1 MNHNIDKASKNKNI
15 GLIIGIV
22 VVVVVIVIGAIFSS
36 KFILNNEKTETN
48 DNNISSNKQYLDASR
63 NLKSE
68 YDFKEIFDS
77 YTIMLNNKKSYIIK
91 SNDNYYINSIRLS
104 QGFFN
109 GMSGFY
115 KNDEGK
121 WLASFNIITLNNST
135 LLEVKDKITSDGYYN
150 IIDETSKYILSSNGR
165 DYAYNFLMD
174 DIIFEVQ
181 LSTYDNSFKNDEVI
195 SIIKDI
201 KNIINEDDMKE
212 PYLVD
217 KIINVKLNNGYK
229 IKSYSIIDYINNDI
243 MNDTNYSV
251 SLSSEEDNGDNS
263 VLDIYYLTERIIKN
277 YNLETQVNE
286 NPKVYYDQNKK
297 SFIISEN
304 NINQIFKLRKSNID
318 GDDIEIKTYKQFDDS
333 VKIFFK

>member
-1 MNHNIDKASKNKNI
+1 MNQNLDKSSKKKNT

-22 VVVVVIVIGAIFSS
+22 VAVVVIGAVFSS
-36 KFILNNEKTETN
+36 KFLLSKNKNETK
-48 DNNISSNKQYLDASR
+48 DNNISYNQQYLDASR

-77 YTIMLNNKKSYIIK
+77 YTIMLNDKKSYIIK
-91 SNDNYYINSIRLS
+91 SNDNYHINSIGLS

-115 KNDEGK
+115 KNGEGK
-121 WLASFNIITLNNST
+121 WIASFNIITLNNST

-150 IIDETSKYILSSNGR
+150 IIEETSKYILSTNGK
-165 DYAYNFLMD
+165 DYVYNFFMD

-181 LSTYDNSFKNDEVI
+181 LSTYDNSLKNDDVI
-195 SIIKDI
+195 SIIKNI
-201 KNIINEDDMKE
+201 KSIVKEDDMKE

-229 IKSYSIIDYINNDI
+229 IKSYLIIDYINNDI

-251 SLSSEEDNGDNS
+251 SLSSAEDNGDDS
-263 VLDIYYLTERIIKN
+263 ILDIYYLTQRIINN
-277 YNLETQVNE
+277 YNLKTQVNE
-286 NPKVYYDQNKK
+286 NPKVYYDQNQN
-297 SFIISEN
+297 SFIITEN
-304 NINQIFKLRKSNID
+304 NINQIFKIRKSNID
-318 GDDIEIKTYKQFDDS
+318 GDNIEIKTYKQFVDS
-333 VKIFFK
+333 VKTFFE

>member
-1 MNHNIDKASKNKNI
+1 
-15 GLIIGIV
+15 
-22 VVVVVIVIGAIFSS
+22 
-36 KFILNNEKTETN
+36 
-48 DNNISSNKQYLDASR
+48 
-63 NLKSE
+63 
-68 YDFKEIFDS
+68 
-77 YTIMLNNKKSYIIK
+77 
-91 SNDNYYINSIRLS
+91 
-104 QGFFN
+104 
-109 GMSGFY
+109 
-115 KNDEGK
+115 
-121 WLASFNIITLNNST
+121 
-135 LLEVKDKITSDGYYN
+135 
-150 IIDETSKYILSSNGR
+150 
-165 DYAYNFLMD
+165 
-174 DIIFEVQ
+174 
-181 LSTYDNSFKNDEVI
+181 
-195 SIIKDI
+195 
-201 KNIINEDDMKE
+201 MKE

-217 KIINVKLNNGYK
+217 KIINVKLNNRYK